1 MGYFINYLKKGSI
14 YKLEGELLSF
24 QKKYQNLYVFF
35 VVKYDI
41 FNEITPYVVTE
52 EEVLYTAEEINFIKL
67 VEHSRPSREKLKS
80 IGKEK
85 LWKQKKENL

>member
-14 YKLEGELLSF
+14 YKLEGETLAF
-24 QKKYQNLYVFF
+24 QKKYQNLYVFL

-41 FNEITPYVVTE
+41 FNEVTPYAVTE
-52 EEVLYTAEEINFIKL
+52 EERLYTAEEINFIKL
-67 VEHSRPSREKLKS
+67 VEHPRPSREKLKS

-85 LWKQKKENL
+85 VWTKK